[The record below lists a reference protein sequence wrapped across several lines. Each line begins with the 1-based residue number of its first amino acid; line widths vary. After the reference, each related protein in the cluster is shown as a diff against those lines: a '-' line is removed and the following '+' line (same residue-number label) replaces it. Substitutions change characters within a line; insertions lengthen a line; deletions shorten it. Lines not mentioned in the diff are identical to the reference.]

1 MKVDSIKWYN
11 ERMYDQMI
19 VKRSEKRI
27 EELRLDEIRIKARL
41 REEEMKR
48 IELNRILNRNGQ
60 NVDIMV

>member
-1 MKVDSIKWYN
+1 MTVNRIKWYN

-60 NVDIMV
+60 NIDTYC